1 MPNLG
6 KYILDESGE
15 GEDNSGLDDAGID
28 LGGHLASL
36 LLGDGER
43 WMAVLTAFLDESG
56 TDEKLPCVTVAG
68 FYGDKDRWKEF
79 RRIWNPSSGGFH
91 ALNSNDRFPLL
102 CEAIEA
108 SQVHGIFVTLWK
120 GDYKLV
126 ATEHMKSFMG
136 NPYAL
141 CSFICA
147 MQICEQVNAP
157 TSFVFERGQPNFE
170 FVERIL
176 TSMMDSG
183 EYCIASVTGAMK
195 ADFIELHPADMV
207 SHCGSSYK
215 KPILQRL
222 FDAHLLKH
230 AHIKKEKLSAVAPE
244 LTKIVHRARRARQK
258 AKRER

>member
-1 MPNLG
+1 
-6 KYILDESGE
+6 
-15 GEDNSGLDDAGID
+15 
-28 LGGHLASL
+28 
-36 LLGDGER
+36 
-43 WMAVLTAFLDESG
+43 MAIITAFLDESG

-68 FYGDKDRWKEF
+68 FYGDKDQWEEF
-79 RRIWNPSSGGFH
+79 GHIWRPHSVGFH

-108 SQVHGIFVTLWK
+108 SQVRGVFITLWK
-120 GDYKLV
+120 EDYKQV

-147 MQICEQVNAP
+147 MQICEEVNGS

-176 TSMMDSG
+176 SAMMDSG
-183 EYCIASVTGAMK
+183 EYRIASITGAIK
-195 ADFIELHPADMV
+195 GDFIELHPGDMV
-207 SHCGSSYK
+207 SHCGSSWK

-222 FDAHLLKH
+222 FDCHLLKH
-230 AHIKKEKLSAVAPE
+230 GHLEKEKLRAVAPE
-244 LTKIVHRARRARQK
+244 LTKLVHRARRERMK
-258 AKRER
+258 VKIERRREGP